1 LNPDRYAII
10 YNNQHDNNENVFNN
24 NNGTVEAVSYSH
36 FPYLKSHQNHYYNEY
51 REGIL
56 QTAKTFLN
64 SLSNQLIDKTMVEA
78 VKT

>member
-1 LNPDRYAII
+1 MNPDRYAIS
-10 YNNQHDNNENVFNN
+10 YNNKHDNNENVFNN
-24 NNGTVEAVSYSH
+24 NNGTAEAVSYSH